1 MRKVTIALALVLF
14 LIAGGAAAAFPWYL
28 GRQVEQRFLAGPTHP
43 ALDDNSA
50 VAVSLVQYERGWL
63 NSSAVH
69 RVALQA
75 EPDVY
80 FDVHHAIR
88 HWPDPERGLVMVHS
102 TPRWPLKVQAAAD
115 YYFGQQ
121 PALSVH
127 TVVDFDRNLSM
138 TLESPAFSKPM
149 LTRPEVKLTWGGGSG
164 RISTTGPAHVAVTF
178 DLPRLQVD
186 GGRLS
191 ATFAGMKVQGDWDV
205 SGNQAEWSGQT
216 SMAIGELSLASP
228 FGSASLK
235 GVDSSVVQRNQG
247 ATVLVGYTL
256 KVREGVTAAAGE
268 QAQGFRDVALEI
280 ELDRLDKQ
288 VLAKYFD
295 DVAEAERMATD
306 PQAHKRL
313 AARLAMSMMSELLK
327 SSPEMRVKKLG
338 MTLANGSLSGSA
350 VLGFDGNGMGQGGAP
365 AEMLS
370 RVKFSGSAELS
381 TTLLQA
387 WLEKQAREQAS
398 NALTAQ
404 GTPPEEARVHA
415 LTQQIA
421 QQTLAGLEASG
432 LLKAEGDKFVVRA
445 ELAAG
450 SLLINGMAGDQ
461 FLPGLLPGMTRGAAG
476 EDEKA

>member
-1 MRKVTIALALVLF
+1 MRKLKIALALVLF
-14 LIAGGAAAAFPWYL
+14 LIAGAAAAFPWYL
-28 GRQVEQRFLAGPTHP
+28 GRQAEQRFLAGLKHP
-43 ALDDNSA
+43 ALGENSA

-69 RVALQA
+69 RVALKA
-75 EPDVY
+75 DPDVY
-80 FDVHHAIR
+80 FDVHHAIG
-88 HWPDPERGLVMVHS
+88 HLPDPERGLVTVHS
-102 TPRWPLKVQAAAD
+102 TPRWPQKVQAAAD
-115 YYFGQQ
+115 YYFGNR

-127 TVVDFDRNLSM
+127 TVVDFERNVSM

-164 RISTTGPAHVAVTF
+164 RISVTGPARVAVTF
-178 DLPRLQVD
+178 DLPRVQVD
-186 GGRLS
+186 GSALS
-191 ATFAGMKVQGDWDV
+191 ATFADMKVQGDWDV
-205 SGNQAEWSGQT
+205 TGNQAEWSGQT
-216 SMAIGELSLASP
+216 SMGIGELSLASP

-256 KVREGVTAAAGE
+256 KVREGLTAAAGE
-268 QAQGFRDVALEI
+268 QAQGFRDAVLEI

-295 DVAEAERMATD
+295 DVADAERAAVS
-306 PQAHKRL
+306 PQAHQRL
-313 AARLAMSMMSELLK
+313 AAQLAMSMMSELLK
-327 SSPEMRVKKLG
+327 GSPEMRVKKLG
-338 MTLANGSLSGSA
+338 MTMAKGSLSGSA
-350 VLGFDGNGMGQGGAP
+350 VLGFDGSGMGQGGAP

-370 RVKFSGSAELS
+370 RVRFSGSAELS

-387 WLEKQAREQAS
+387 WLEKQARAQAS
-398 NALTAQ
+398 SALTAQ
-404 GTPPEEARVHA
+404 GAPPEEARVHA

-445 ELAAG
+445 ELTAG
-450 SLLINGMAGDQ
+450 SLSINGMAGDQ
-461 FLPGLLPGMTRGAAG
+461 FLPGLLPAMTRSAT

>member
-1 MRKVTIALALVLF
+1 MRKLKIALALVLC
-14 LIAGGAAAAFPWYL
+14 LIAGAAAAFPWYL
-28 GRQVEQRFLAGPTHP
+28 GRQTEQRFLAGLEHP
-43 ALDDNSA
+43 ALGDNSA
-50 VAVSLVQYERGWL
+50 VAVSLVQYQRGWL
-63 NSSAVH
+63 NSFAVH
-69 RVALQA
+69 RVALKA
-75 EPDVY
+75 DPEVY

-88 HWPDPERGLVMVHS
+88 HLPDPERGLVMVHS
-102 TPRWPLKVQAAAD
+102 TPRWPEKVQAAAD
-115 YYFGQQ
+115 YYFGEQ
-121 PALSVH
+121 PAVSVH
-127 TVVDFDRNLSM
+127 TVVDFDRNVSM
-138 TLESPAFSKPM
+138 TVESPAFSKPM
-149 LTRPEVKLTWGGGSG
+149 LTRPDVKLTWGGGTG
-164 RISTTGPAHVAVTF
+164 RISVTGPARVALAF
-178 DLPRLQVD
+178 DLPRVQVD
-186 GGRLS
+186 GGGLS
-191 ATFAGMKVQGDWDV
+191 ASFAGMNMQGDWDV
-205 SGNQAEWSGQT
+205 TGNQAEWSGQT
-216 SMAIGELSLASP
+216 SMGIGELSLASP

-268 QAQGFRDVALEI
+268 QAQGFRDAVLEI

-295 DVAEAERMATD
+295 DVADAERAAVS

-313 AARLAMSMMSELLK
+313 AAQLAMGMMSELLK
-327 SSPEMRVKKLG
+327 GSPEVRVKKLG
-338 MTLANGSLSGSA
+338 MTMANGSVSGSA
-350 VLGFDGNGMGQGGAP
+350 VLGFDGNGMAQGGAP

-387 WLEKQAREQAS
+387 WLEKQARAQAS
-398 NALTAQ
+398 HALTVQ

-421 QQTLAGLEASG
+421 QQTLAGMEASG

-445 ELAAG
+445 ELTAG
-450 SLLINGMAGDQ
+450 SLSINGMAGDQ
-461 FLPGLLPGMTRGAAG
+461 FLPGLLPAMTPSAAG